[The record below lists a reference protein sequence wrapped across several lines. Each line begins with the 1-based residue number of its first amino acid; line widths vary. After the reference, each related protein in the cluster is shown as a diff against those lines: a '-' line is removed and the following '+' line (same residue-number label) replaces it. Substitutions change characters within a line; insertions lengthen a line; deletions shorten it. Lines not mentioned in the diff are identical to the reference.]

1 MTTLYQTRLW
11 SFTPDLFTETLD
23 MYKNI
28 IENMMNTFNLGKYI
42 DNEHSMSR
50 FLPKDK
56 LVEVETVGLVGNI
69 APNGMMIID

>member
-1 MTTLYQTRLW
+1 
-11 SFTPDLFTETLD
+11 
-23 MYKNI
+23 MYKQI
-28 IENMMNTFNLGKYI
+28 IENMMATFNAGKYI
-42 DNEHSMSR
+42 DNEHAMSK